1 MILSEAD
8 FKKFHG
14 TFCEKMFSLLWNLS
28 KLCNKIVFIWN
39 WYEMENRTESIVEI
53 QLPVDINGS
62 SNYIDNSFGP
72 SPESNLNP
80 ATSVRNA
87 QNVFGPISFTRM
99 RLLSNLF
106 LPKERPEKVREPKE
120 TEKRTKIYTSFWWNQ
135 GWNFQPKLKMLPK
148 RTSMCKEPSVPSLF
162 RWWRSLQFRT
172 KSFSHNLSF
181 IFYFNFSP
189 LRCSPSST
197 AQRLWKVF
205 Q

>member
-1 MILSEAD
+1 
-8 FKKFHG
+8 
-14 TFCEKMFSLLWNLS
+14 
-28 KLCNKIVFIWN
+28 
-39 WYEMENRTESIVEI
+39 MENRTESIVEI

-120 TEKRTKIYTSFWWNQ
+120 TEKRTKIYTSF
-135 GWNFQPKLKMLPK
+135 
-148 RTSMCKEPSVPSLF
+148 
-162 RWWRSLQFRT
+162 
-172 KSFSHNLSF
+172 
-181 IFYFNFSP
+181 
-189 LRCSPSST
+189 
-197 AQRLWKVF
+197 
-205 Q
+205 